1 MQTGIVIQLA
11 LDTVAAASLYAL
23 VALAVSLAYSGSG
36 ILHLAIGQVALLGG
50 LVATVLYQHGSPV
63 WTAVLAGLAL
73 GGVASGAAERGLV
86 APTIQSPVVGTVLLL
101 AAGVIGQQALSRFF
115 PQSVYAFPNASHT
128 YRVAG
133 GVVHAYD
140 LVTIGVVVLVA
151 LLGFFTLRTAGIG
164 GSLRLTASSVRGAER
179 IGVDTG
185 MVRTASFAVGGALA
199 TGALLLGS
207 ARFPLAAT
215 GVVAL
220 PFRGIAGA
228 MAGRMSSPARIIGA
242 VVLIAAAEVVGGYEL
257 GGAGEFLADGVA
269 ALLIAAGWRR

>member
-11 LDTVAAASLYAL
+11 LDTVAAAALYAL

-36 ILHLAIGQVALLGG
+36 IVHLAIGQVALLGG
-50 LVATVLYQHGSPV
+50 LVATVLYEHGSPV
-63 WTAVLAGLAL
+63 WTAALAGLAL
-73 GGVASGAAERGLV
+73 GAVASGGVERGLV
-86 APTIQSPVVGTVLLL
+86 APTIQSPVTGTVLLL
-101 AAGVIGQQALSRFF
+101 AAGVIGQQALTRYFQQ
-115 PQSVYAFPNASHT
+115 PVYAFPDASHT
-128 YRVAG
+128 YRLAG

-140 LVTIGVVVLVA
+140 LVTIAVVVLVA
-151 LLGFFTLRTAGIG
+151 VAGFFTLRSPRVG
-164 GSLRLTASSVRGAER
+164 GSLRLTASAARGAER

-207 ARFPLAAT
+207 ARFPLVAT
-215 GVVAL
+215 GVIAL

-228 MAGRMSSPARIIGA
+228 VAGRMSSPPLIIGA
-242 VVLIAAAEVVGGYEL
+242 VLLIAAAEVIGGYEL